1 MTIISII
8 QKSVIEA
15 VKSLYGVEIAEKD
28 VLIAPTRKDFE
39 GDYTITVFAFSK
51 AARKSPVQTGEEIGN
66 FIKENTPQIDRFNVI
81 QGFLNLVVSDAYW
94 IDFLSNAQN
103 NAQYGQLA
111 AKNERVMVEYSSP
124 NTNKPLHLGHIRN
137 ILLGWSTSKV
147 LAAAGYDVVRTK
159 VVNDRGIA
167 ICKSMLAWQLL
178 GEGKTPH
185 TEGVKGDHFVGD
197 YYVQFEKEF
206 QKEYKAW
213 QAEMVKD
220 EEVLAGLNKKNLPVD
235 EFFKEYKNEYFNKY
249 SQLGAQAQLMLKEWE
264 NNDYIL
270 KYCSMQVE
278 KKLKRNYRSLISK
291 KKNSAKKQ
299 NKSIHILSFDEYIKA
314 AKSKYLEPKTIYFNF
329 LQENFDRRLF
339 EYKYTPVHIEIYKK
353 VLDSLNSFYEKWENG
368 NPKYDVSDLWFKMN
382 NWVYEGFNETYKNL
396 GVSFDKV
403 YYESE
408 TYTLGKRIIFQNI
421 NNGIFKVENNG
432 SVSIDLTDAKLDVK
446 TVLRS
451 DGTSVYITQDI
462 GMARL
467 RDNEWHCQKVVYVVA
482 DEQNYHFQVLFEIM
496 KKLGEPYANGLYHL
510 SYGMVDLPS
519 GKMKSREGTVVDADD
534 LITEVIQEAANN
546 SSERGEVADFSVE
559 ERAEINRK
567 VGLAA
572 LKYHIVKVNPKKR
585 MVFDP
590 QESVDLQGQTGPYI
604 QYSYVRINGVLKKAE
619 IEGLNLSENV
629 NYEKLQPQEKDL
641 IFKIYEYPK
650 AIEEAAATY
659 DPSVVANYCYDLAKA
674 YHKFWHDLSI
684 FNADTEGVKIFR
696 LQLSQMVGHV
706 LKHGLDLLGIE
717 MPDRM

>member
-28 VLIAPTRKDFE
+28 VLLAPTRKDFE

-66 FIKENTPQIDRFNVI
+66 FIKDNTPQIDRFNVI

-103 NAQYGQLA
+103 DAQYGQLSP
-111 AKNERVMVEYSSP
+111 KNERVMVEYSSP

-147 LAAAGYDVVRTK
+147 LAAAGYDVVRSK

-178 GEGKTPH
+178 GEGKTPQS
-185 TEGVKGDHFVGD
+185 EGMKGDHFVGD
-197 YYVQFEKEF
+197 YYVKFEKEF

-213 QAEMVKD
+213 QKSQTAQSHLDEWVLKTDIPKLLVELEKKKKKD
-220 EEVLAGLNKKNLPVD
+220 IEDKKYFSDDDYSPRTY
-235 EFFKEYKNEYFNKY
+235 FFKEEYKNEYFNKY
-249 SQLGAQAQLMLKEWE
+249 SQLGAQAREML
-264 NNDYIL
+264 L
-270 KYCSMQVE
+270 
-278 KKLKRNYRSLISK
+278 
-291 KKNSAKKQ
+291 
-299 NKSIHILSFDEYIKA
+299 
-314 AKSKYLEPKTIYFNF
+314 
-329 LQENFDRRLF
+329 
-339 EYKYTPVHIEIYKK
+339 
-353 VLDSLNSFYEKWENG
+353 KWESG
-368 NPKYDVSDLWFKMN
+368 DAETVALWEKMN
-382 NWVYEGFNETYKNL
+382 GWVYEGFNETYKKL
-396 GVSFDKV
+396 GVSFDKI
-403 YYESE
+403 YYESN
-408 TYTLGKRIIFQNI
+408 TYMLGKDIIEDGLK
-421 NNGIFKVENNG
+421 NNVFYQKPDT
-432 SVSIDLTDAKLDVK
+432 SVWIDLTDVKLDHK
-446 TVLRS
+446 LVLRS

-496 KKLGEPYANGLYHL
+496 KKLGEPYANGLHHL
-510 SYGMVDLPS
+510 SYGMVDLPT

-534 LITEVIQEAANN
+534 LIAEVIQEATNN
-546 SSERGEVADFSVE
+546 SAERGEVADFSIE

-567 VGLAA
+567 VGMAA

-604 QYSYVRINGVLKKAE
+604 QYSYVRINGVLKKA
-619 IEGLNLSENV
+619 INEGLNLSEKV
-629 NYEKLQPQEKDL
+629 RYDKLEPQEKDL

-659 DPSVVANYCYDLAKA
+659 DPSVVANYCYDLAKSF
-674 YHKFWHDLSI
+674 HKFWHDLSI

-706 LKHGLDLLGIE
+706 LKHGMDLLGIE
-717 MPDRM
+717 MPEKM

>member
-51 AARKSPVQTGEEIGN
+51 AAKKSPVQTGEEIGN
-66 FIKENTPQIDRFNVI
+66 FIKENAPQIDRFNVI

-103 NAQYGQLA
+103 DAQYGQLLP
-111 AKNERVMVEYSSP
+111 KNERVMVEYSSP

-167 ICKSMLAWQLL
+167 ICKSMLAWLL
-178 GEGKTPH
+178 FGEGKTPQS
-185 TEGVKGDHFVGD
+185 EDIKGDHFVGY

-206 QKEYKAW
+206 QMEYKGW
-213 QAEMVKD
+213 QSTDFALECVYDVK
-220 EEVLAGLNKKNLPVD
+220 KKEGQSID

-249 SQLGAQAQLMLKEWE
+249 SELGAKAREML
-264 NNDYIL
+264 L
-270 KYCSMQVE
+270 
-278 KKLKRNYRSLISK
+278 
-291 KKNSAKKQ
+291 
-299 NKSIHILSFDEYIKA
+299 
-314 AKSKYLEPKTIYFNF
+314 
-329 LQENFDRRLF
+329 
-339 EYKYTPVHIEIYKK
+339 
-353 VLDSLNSFYEKWENG
+353 KWESGDAETVALWERMNG
-368 NPKYDVSDLWFKMN
+368 
-382 NWVYEGFNETYKNL
+382 WVYEGFNETYKKL
-396 GVSFDKV
+396 GVSFDKI
-403 YYESE
+403 YYESN
-408 TYTLGKRIIFQNI
+408 TYMLGKDIIEDGLKSNVFYQ
-421 NNGIFKVENNG
+421 KPDT
-432 SVSIDLTDAKLDVK
+432 SVWIDLTDVKLDHK
-446 TVLRS
+446 LVLRS

-467 RDNEWHCQKVVYVVA
+467 RDKEWHCQKVVYVVA

-496 KKLGEPYANGLYHL
+496 KKLGEPYANGLHHL
-510 SYGMVDLPS
+510 SYGMVDLPT

-534 LITEVIQEAANN
+534 LIAEVIQEAANN
-546 SSERGEVADFSVE
+546 SAERGEVADFTME
-559 ERAEINRK
+559 EKAEINRR
-567 VGLAA
+567 VGMAA

-619 IEGLNLSENV
+619 KEGLNLKQAV
-629 NYEKLQPQEKDL
+629 PYETLEPQEKDL

-659 DPSVVANYCYDLAKA
+659 DPSVIANYCYDLAKSF
-674 YHKFWHDLSI
+674 HKFWHDLSI
-684 FNADTEGVKIFR
+684 FNADPEKSGEGVKIFR

-706 LKHGLDLLGIE
+706 LKHGMDLLGIE
-717 MPDRM
+717 MPERM